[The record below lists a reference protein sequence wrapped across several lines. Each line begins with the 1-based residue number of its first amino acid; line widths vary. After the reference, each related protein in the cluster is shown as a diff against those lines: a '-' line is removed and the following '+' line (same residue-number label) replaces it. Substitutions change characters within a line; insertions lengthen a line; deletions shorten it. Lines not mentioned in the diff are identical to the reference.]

1 MYDWG
6 NIYSK
11 KTGKMLNQKY
21 VGLKVY
27 LNKTVYS
34 PWIRD
39 WFEGQRALRHTIQ
52 APHIYAAAYAVASG
66 CCISVP
72 VLACVGVV
80 GRPETR
86 LDPSFGELTTRLNRL
101 PQHTE
106 AKIAKK
112 KIPAMT

>member
-21 VGLKVY
+21 VGLKAY

-72 VLACVGVV
+72 VLASFLDQMRNAFW
-80 GRPETR
+80 GREQNPFIVSRFVIDT
-86 LDPSFGELTTRLNRL
+86 L
-101 PQHTE
+101 
-106 AKIAKK
+106 
-112 KIPAMT
+112 